1 MKTLFLASS
10 FADVFDL
17 FLDVAGDIQN
27 KRITFIPTASNV
39 EDVTFYVDDARNAF
53 LKQGAHL
60 DELDL
65 STANLAEIRDKLA
78 KNEMIYVS
86 GGNTFFLLQELT
98 RTGAAPLIQ
107 QHIQAGKMYIG
118 ESAGAMITA
127 PNIEYA
133 KYMDNPDQAPT
144 LSDFTALNL
153 VDFYVVPHYTDFPF
167 VEATQKIIDTYSTT
181 LPLQPIDNQQAI
193 LVNNETRIIR
203 GNLKG

>member
-1 MKTLFLASS
+1 MKKLFLASS

-17 FLDVAGDIQN
+17 FLDFAGNLQN
-27 KRITFIPTASNV
+27 KGITFIPTASKV
-39 EDVTFYVDDARNAF
+39 EEVRFYVDDARNAF
-53 LKQGAHL
+53 LQQGAFI

-65 STANLAEIRDKLA
+65 STASLSEITDKLA

-98 RTGAAPLIQ
+98 RTGAVQLIQ

-127 PNIEYA
+127 PNIDYV
-133 KYMDNPDQAPT
+133 KYMDSPDQAPM
-144 LSDFTALNL
+144 LRDFTALNL
-153 VDFYVVPHYTDFPF
+153 VDFYVVPHYTNFPF
-167 VEATQKIIDTYSTT
+167 VEAAQKIIDTYSTT

-193 LVNNETRIIR
+193 LVNNETKIIR
-203 GNLKG
+203 GNHKG